1 MSVFL
6 VIPTYNEK
14 DNLPLLVRK
23 VFSVLPEA
31 KMLIV
36 DDASP
41 DGTGVLAENLRQHYP
56 ERLFVLHRAGKQGL
70 GSAYVMGFRQALR
83 LGATKVIQMDA
94 DFSHP
99 IERLPKMLALAED
112 YDLVIGSRYVEGG
125 QTPGLK
131 GLRRLISWGGG
142 VYTRAILGLKVRD
155 VTSGFKCFDASVLA
169 DIDLDNFKMSGY
181 GFQIELIYKTFLR
194 NYRVV
199 EMPICFK
206 SRRQGESK
214 MGFKIVL
221 EALLN
226 VLVLRRDSFAFR
238 RAYSAQ
244 LDY

>member
-14 DNLPLLVRK
+14 DNLPLLVKK

-99 IERLPKMLALAED
+99 I
-112 YDLVIGSRYVEGG
+112 
-125 QTPGLK
+125 
-131 GLRRLISWGGG
+131 
-142 VYTRAILGLKVRD
+142 
-155 VTSGFKCFDASVLA
+155 
-169 DIDLDNFKMSGY
+169 
-181 GFQIELIYKTFLR
+181 
-194 NYRVV
+194 
-199 EMPICFK
+199 
-206 SRRQGESK
+206 
-214 MGFKIVL
+214 
-221 EALLN
+221 
-226 VLVLRRDSFAFR
+226 
-238 RAYSAQ
+238 
-244 LDY
+244 